1 MGGLRKFVRSIPVVG
16 DALAAAK
23 GRFVTANAPEFR
35 NSAQYWEDRYS
46 FGGNSGAG
54 SYNRLAAFKAEII
67 NQFVRDHSIK
77 SVVEF
82 GVGDGAQL
90 ALADYPSF
98 VGIDVSQTIVDK
110 CRSRFAGD
118 PTKQFYVSGQHPPL
132 AADLSLSLDVIYHLV
147 EDPVFETYMTKLFEA
162 ATRHVIVYASD
173 MDQHWPSKH
182 VRHRNFT
189 RWIDSNIS
197 GWRLRERIP
206 NRYPY
211 DPNDQ
216 DHTSFADFYIFE
228 RS

>member
-1 MGGLRKFVRSIPVVG
+1 M
-16 DALAAAK
+16 
-23 GRFVTANAPEFR
+23 
-35 NSAQYWEDRYS
+35 
-46 FGGNSGAG
+46 
-54 SYNRLAAFKAEII
+54 
-67 NQFVRDHSIK
+67 
-77 SVVEF
+77 
-82 GVGDGAQL
+82 
-90 ALADYPSF
+90 ADYPSF

-211 DPNDQ
+211 DPNNQ